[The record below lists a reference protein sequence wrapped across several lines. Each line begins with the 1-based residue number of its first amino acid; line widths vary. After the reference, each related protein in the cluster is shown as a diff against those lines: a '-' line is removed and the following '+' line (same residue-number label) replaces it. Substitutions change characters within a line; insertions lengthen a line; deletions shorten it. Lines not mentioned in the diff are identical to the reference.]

1 MNLPPFD
8 YDRPRDLT
16 SALMS
21 VGEGSVPYCGGTEL
35 LAAMG
40 MGLLQPERLTSLRSV
55 PELRGVTVSDG
66 RLSVGATTTHREVA
80 ADAQVQSASPLLAH
94 VANRVGNSRVRAT
107 GTAGGNLAFAEPR
120 SDLATAL
127 IALEAD
133 VVLQDAS
140 STRTVGLSDF
150 LLGPYEADLRPG
162 ELLVRIEVTA
172 DHSDVAAYRK
182 MTITERPVV
191 GVAVVRVR
199 ETGRWRVV
207 VGAVGELPLAVDFDS
222 LDAVDAAG
230 IAGQL
235 DVVPDHSGSEAYKRR
250 VTEVTVLRCC
260 QDAHEQAERTS
271 T

>member
-1 MNLPPFD
+1 VNLPPFD
-8 YDRPRDLT
+8 YDRPRDLA
-16 SALMS
+16 SALVS

-55 PELRGVTVSDG
+55 PELRGLAVEDG
-66 RLSVGATTTHREVA
+66 RLRIGATTTHREVA
-80 ADAQVQSASPLLAH
+80 ADAQVQSASPLLAD
-94 VANRVGNSRVRAT
+94 VVQRVGNSRVRAT
-107 GTAGGNLAFAEPR
+107 GTLGGNLAFAEPR

-127 IALEAD
+127 IALDAL

-140 STRTVGLSDF
+140 SARTASLADF

-172 DHSDVAAYRK
+172 HHTDVAAYRK
-182 MTITERPVV
+182 MTVTERPVV

-199 ETGRWRVV
+199 ETQSWRVV
-207 VGAVGELPLAVDFDS
+207 VGAVGELPLAVDVDS

-235 DVVPDHSGSEAYKRR
+235 DVTADHSGSEAYKRR
-250 VTEVTVLRCC
+250 VTEVTVRRCC
-260 QDAHEQAERTS
+260 QDAREQAERRS
-271 T
+271 A